1 MTLFPLPSRTLVFIP
16 YKEEP
21 EGPRSPQYDLPGY
34 RAEIDAWMRELGVE
48 WEWVPITFSSLATE
62 VARARRLAEDEE
74 FVVFNMCD
82 GSTLDGYPGLEVVNA
97 LISEGLP
104 FTGANAEFYQVT
116 TSKKD
121 SKARFVAAGVPTAPW
136 VVAST
141 DEDVERAVA
150 TLPLPLFVKPDVSAG
165 SSGIQI
171 GSVVRDLASARRQVA
186 ALRQGLHDRRGTE
199 FGDVLIESFIQGREF
214 TVLLIEDPRE
224 PLGVFVLPPGE
235 RVFDPRVRPSERF
248 LAYERYW
255 GLPEAERP
263 IPAGDP
269 YYWYELAPPSLRP
282 AISDI
287 ARRAFRAVNGEGYA
301 RVDFRLDERTGH
313 FYVLEVNSQCGLSSD
328 DSSSV
333 GTMLNLCGVKMTA
346 IIDRILRHGMTR
358 GARQPLSISRGAR
371 AVASHPSA

>member
-1 MTLFPLPSRTLVFIP
+1 
-16 YKEEP
+16 
-21 EGPRSPQYDLPGY
+21 
-34 RAEIDAWMRELGVE
+34 
-48 WEWVPITFSSLATE
+48 
-62 VARARRLAEDEE
+62 
-74 FVVFNMCD
+74 
-82 GSTLDGYPGLEVVNA
+82 
-97 LISEGLP
+97 
-104 FTGANAEFYQVT
+104 VT
-116 TSKKD
+116 TSKND

-136 VVAST
+136 VVART

-171 GSVVRDLASARRQVA
+171 NSVVRDLESAKRQVA
-186 ALRQGLHDRRGTE
+186 ALREGLHDRRGTE
-199 FGDVLIESFIQGREF
+199 FGDVLIESFVQGREF
-214 TVLLIEDPRE
+214 TVLLVEDPGE

-269 YYWYELAPPSLRP
+269 YYWYEIAPPSLRP
-282 AISDI
+282 VISDI
-287 ARRAFRAVNGEGYA
+287 ARRAFRAVEGEGYA
-301 RVDFRLDERTGH
+301 RVDIRLDERTGQ

-333 GTMLNLCGVKMTA
+333 GTMLHLCGVEMTA

-371 AVASHPSA
+371 AVAAYPSA